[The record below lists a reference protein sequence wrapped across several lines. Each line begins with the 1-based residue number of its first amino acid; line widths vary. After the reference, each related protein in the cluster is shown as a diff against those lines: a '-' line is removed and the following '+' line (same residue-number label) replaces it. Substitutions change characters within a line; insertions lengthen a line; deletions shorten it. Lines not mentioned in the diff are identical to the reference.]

1 MSGVRIPPGAPA
13 DDEVA
18 ETNYSEV
25 NPTPSQT
32 SVTPLAMKIT
42 RNRKTGTF
50 ASTLLAAALMLLL
63 TSCAGGTKYGAA
75 NINSMPEGAEIIN
88 LKDNTN
94 LGRTPAQVVWRGEDS
109 EKITVQLQKDGYHYA
124 ITSFWINRRH
134 KSEAEA
140 RAQAIDVHSDLE
152 KE

>member
-1 MSGVRIPPGAPA
+1 MKRSESG
-13 DDEVA
+13 
-18 ETNYSEV
+18 
-25 NPTPSQT
+25 
-32 SVTPLAMKIT
+32 T
-42 RNRKTGTF
+42 RRHLLLL
-50 ASTLLAAALMLLL
+50 LLAGALMLLVAG
-63 TSCAGGTKYGAA
+63 CAGGTKYGAA
-75 NINSMPEGAEIIN
+75 NINSTPEGAEIVN

-124 ITSFWINRRH
+124 ITTFWINRRH

-140 RAQAIDVHSDLE
+140 RAQAIDVHSELE

>member
-1 MSGVRIPPGAPA
+1 
-13 DDEVA
+13 
-18 ETNYSEV
+18 
-25 NPTPSQT
+25 
-32 SVTPLAMKIT
+32 MKNE
-42 RNRKTGTF
+42 RNRRTGTL
-50 ASTLLAAALMLLL
+50 ASTLPAALLMLLL
-63 TSCAGGTKYGAA
+63 TSCADTTKYGAA
-75 NINSMPEGAEIIN
+75 NINSTPEGAEIIN

>member
-1 MSGVRIPPGAPA
+1 MNRSKNKTPGH
-13 DDEVA
+13 
-18 ETNYSEV
+18 
-25 NPTPSQT
+25 
-32 SVTPLAMKIT
+32 LI
-42 RNRKTGTF
+42 
-50 ASTLLAAALMLLL
+50 STLLVGALILLVAG
-63 TSCAGGTKYGAA
+63 CAGGTKYGAA
-75 NINSMPEGAEIIN
+75 NINSTPEGAEIVN

-134 KSEAEA
+134 KTEAEA
-140 RAQAIDVHSDLE
+140 RDQAIDVHSELE

>member
-1 MSGVRIPPGAPA
+1 
-13 DDEVA
+13 
-18 ETNYSEV
+18 
-25 NPTPSQT
+25 
-32 SVTPLAMKIT
+32 MKKKST
-42 RNRKTGTF
+42 RRTGTL

-63 TSCAGGTKYGAA
+63 TSCAGGTRYGAA
-75 NINSMPEGAEIIN
+75 NINSSPEGAEIIN

-94 LGRTPAQVVWRGEDS
+94 LGRTPAQVVWRGEES
-109 EKITVQLQKDGYHYA
+109 EKVTVQLQKDGYHYA

-134 KSEAEA
+134 KTEAEA